1 MRVPLT
7 ILTTCLVAQA
17 LAGLPSLPTHH
28 VGRTPVNIGSA
39 LFIAEDPTNSWS
51 AEDAVR
57 SGAFEPSGAEVP
69 NLGLGGSSYWFSFAV
84 RNETGETGPILHI
97 CNPEIDELSLFRI
110 LDDTIVKVGDAGL
123 HLSLDKRPDGL
134 QDLTFDLLLNN
145 TENGTY
151 LARVKSNKQLRLPIE
166 LSSKA
171 AHKTYISNRNLLTG
185 IYIGIMA
192 VLAIYNL
199 FVYLS
204 IRDKSYLIYVLYI
217 LFVSFTQLTFLGIG
231 RSHIWGSSPWISIH
245 ASLLL
250 TVLTAIAS
258 AEFMRTFIKTK
269 HHYPIFDK
277 IVPYFYIY
285 FGICIALYTGFNE
298 IAGYLMT
305 QIGASLFASFL
316 LIAAVRVMR
325 AGSREA
331 GFFLLAW
338 SVFLIGTLVF
348 LLKDVGL
355 LPYNSLTMYTM
366 PAGAAIEGVL
376 LSFGLADR
384 INILRREKERSQA
397 EALAVLQE
405 NERLTREQNVLLEQK
420 VKQRTAALQES
431 NDTLK
436 RTQAQ
441 LVNAE
446 KMASLGQLTAGIAH
460 EINNPI
466 NFISSNV
473 PPLRRNM
480 QDLLEVLQRY
490 QQMRPGDGPE
500 VLAEIRALEQRLD
513 LATTLEEMEDIVA
526 SIAEGSSRT
535 AEIVRGLRNFSRLDE
550 DDLKEADL
558 NEGIRST
565 LAVLAPQ
572 YRDKVAIE
580 LDLHE
585 LPKVECFP
593 GKINQVFMNIITN
606 AIQATVNRPG
616 DRPRVVHV
624 RTARTADRALVSISD
639 NGVGMTREVIE
650 RIYDPFFTTKPV
662 GEGTGLGMAIVYGIV
677 QEHQGDIRVESSPGI
692 GTTFHLELPV
702 RHLRQQSSPAEA
714 A

>member
-1 MRVPLT
+1 MAGATDKVF
-7 ILTTCLVAQA
+7 LVDGASNGTY
-17 LAGLPSLPTHH
+17 L
-28 VGRTPVNIGSA
+28 GRTIEVTDELGEASTI
-39 LFIAEDPTNSWS
+39 
-51 AEDAVR
+51 EDALQAVGYR
-57 SGAFEPSGAEVP
+57 RPGIDVP
-69 NLGLGGSSYWFSFAV
+69 NLGLSASTYWARTAIQNNTGVVDLVINIGHPDIDHIEVYQVGTNGTIKFIGLSGLSNDRTDRVQRDAEQSFSFSLAAGQ
-84 RNETGETGPILHI
+84 RTYLYFKLRSTKQ
-97 CNPEIDELSLFRI
+97 LSL
-110 LDDTIVKVGDAGL
+110 
-123 HLSLDKRPDGL
+123 
-134 QDLTFDLLLNN
+134 
-145 TENGTY
+145 
-151 LARVKSNKQLRLPIE
+151 PI
-166 LSSKA
+166 S
-171 AHKTYISNRNLLTG
+171 ISTPKKYSDQRMRRNLLLG
-185 IYIGIMA
+185 GYIGIMLVMA
-192 VLAIYNL
+192 LYNL
-199 FVYLS
+199 FIFIS
-204 IRDKSYLIYVLYI
+204 MRDLSYLLYVVYI
-217 LFVSFTQLTFLGIG
+217 VSVALTQLAFTGIAPFY
-231 RSHIWGSSPWISIH
+231 IWPEWTWFSQR
-245 ASLLL
+245 ATVLL
-250 TVLTAIAS
+250 TITTAILA
-258 AEFMRTFIKTK
+258 AEFMIVFIRTRYEVPRLHKYVRAF
-269 HHYPIFDK
+269 YPVFFVI
-277 IVPYFYIY
+277 
-285 FGICIALYTGFNE
+285 IALLSTNAPY
-298 IAGYLMT
+298 IAYKAT
-305 QIGASLFASFL
+305 QIISGAFATY
-316 LIAAVRVMR
+316 LIVMVVAVCRS
-325 AGSREA
+325 GSRQA
-331 GFFLLAW
+331 WYFLMAW
-338 SVFLIGTLVF
+338 SGFLVGTVLFV
-348 LLKDVGL
+348 LKDMGL
-355 LPYNSLTMYTM
+355 LPYNEFTVYTM
-366 PAGAAIEGVL
+366 PVGSAIEGVL

-384 INILRREKERSQA
+384 INILRRDKERSQA

-580 LDLHE
+580 LDLQE

-593 GKINQVFMNIITN
+593 GKVNQVFMNIITN

-624 RTARTADRALVSISD
+624 RTARAGDRALVSISD
-639 NGVGMTREVIE
+639 NGVGMTSEVIE